1 MKQIDVWNSASQ
13 MVRLYQAGAEM
24 AAADRADEKLGQ
36 GDINGYE
43 VWTRVVDAIRD
54 LSGKTPRLSE
64 NLI

>member
-1 MKQIDVWNSASQ
+1 MERIDVWNSAYQ

-43 VWTRVVDAIRD
+43 VWTRIVEAIRD
-54 LSGKTPRLSE
+54 LCGKKPSAYDAL
-64 NLI
+64 N